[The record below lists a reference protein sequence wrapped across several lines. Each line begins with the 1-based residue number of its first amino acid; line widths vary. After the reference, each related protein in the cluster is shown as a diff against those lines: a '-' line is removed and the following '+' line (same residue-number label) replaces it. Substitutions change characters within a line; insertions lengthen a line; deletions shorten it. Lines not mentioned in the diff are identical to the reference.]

1 MQTLQP
7 PGWAKPKGYS
17 NGIVAKGRL
26 VFVAGQVGWNNAQEK
41 FETSDFAGQAR
52 QALKN
57 IVAILA
63 EAGARPE
70 HICRMNWYVGD
81 AKEYNASLKELGAA
95 YREVIGRNFPVMTAL
110 QVAGFVE
117 AGTKLEIEVTA
128 VLPE

>member
-1 MQTLQP
+1 MQILQP
-7 PGWAKPKGYS
+7 PGFAKPKGYS

-26 VFVAGQVGWNNAQEK
+26 VFIAGQVGWTAQEK

-63 EAGARPE
+63 EAGAKPE
-70 HICRMNWYVGD
+70 HVCRMNWYVAD
-81 AKEYNASLKELGAA
+81 ANEYNASLKELGAA
-95 YREVIGRNFPVMTAL
+95 YRDVMGRNFPVMTAL

-117 AGTKLEIEVTA
+117 AGAKLEIEVTA
-128 VLPE
+128 VLPD